1 MLLSIIWD
9 QDPILFSLGSLSV
22 RWYGLLYALGFFIG
36 ISIIGKTFKRDGAP
50 ESWLDKVFIYIVLAV
65 IVGSRLGHVFF
76 YDWAYY
82 KDNLWEI
89 PMVWHGGL
97 ASHGGALAMVLTCW
111 LLSKYMTKQ
120 NIWWLGDRLFI
131 GSSLVA
137 GMIRIGNLMNSEI
150 YGTPTDLPWGFVFV
164 RGREQFCGSVSDF
177 VECPAPTVCCPQAE
191 WLPCHPTQLYE
202 AGAYFLLFILL
213 MWLYWKKDAGKY
225 NGLLSGIGFT
235 GVFVARQLIE
245 ILKNDQSDFEAGM
258 TFNMGQWLSLPF
270 VILGVY
276 LIVRALR
283 KGKVEYVL
291 PHEEPKKK

>member
-97 ASHGGALAMVLTCW
+97 ASHGGAFAMVLTC
-111 LLSKYMTKQ
+111 
-120 NIWWLGDRLFI
+120 
-131 GSSLVA
+131 
-137 GMIRIGNLMNSEI
+137 
-150 YGTPTDLPWGFVFV
+150 
-164 RGREQFCGSVSDF
+164 
-177 VECPAPTVCCPQAE
+177 
-191 WLPCHPTQLYE
+191 
-202 AGAYFLLFILL
+202 
-213 MWLYWKKDAGKY
+213 
-225 NGLLSGIGFT
+225 
-235 GVFVARQLIE
+235 
-245 ILKNDQSDFEAGM
+245 
-258 TFNMGQWLSLPF
+258 
-270 VILGVY
+270 
-276 LIVRALR
+276 
-283 KGKVEYVL
+283 
-291 PHEEPKKK
+291 